1 MPDFELRPTSK
12 IWIAEDKIKW
22 RLKQWECLSVERW
35 RRAPVVDDFI
45 ADMWPLTPDI
55 ETRLEVKVRSS
66 KKADDGPSGSM
77 ITDTREPLARRNNSS
92 RRHFN
97 FDHWTSGMKH
107 EIKDLPNLGQFMSK
121 KLAEIGI
128 TNEDELRKI
137 GAVQAYV
144 RLKFLFGREITLNA
158 LWAMDATL
166 SGIDWRLLSEERKQE
181 LLAQLPKLGR

>member
-1 MPDFELRPTSK
+1 
-12 IWIAEDKIKW
+12 
-22 RLKQWECLSVERW
+22 
-35 RRAPVVDDFI
+35 
-45 ADMWPLTPDI
+45 
-55 ETRLEVKVRSS
+55 
-66 KKADDGPSGSM
+66 M
-77 ITDTREPLARRNNSS
+77 ITDTRDPLARRNSNS

-97 FDHWTSGMKH
+97 FDNWTTGVKR

-121 KLAEIGI
+121 RLAEIGI

-137 GAVQAYV
+137 GAGQAYV

-181 LLAQLPKLGR
+181 LLAQLPKLGQVISRTAPDFSPVVRYISSDECRRLVNRCPADLRQSYRLPSSPGKCRPTRNSFACSEGSPCSDPR

>member
-1 MPDFELRPTSK
+1 MLLENARAIGL
-12 IWIAEDKIKW
+12 
-22 RLKQWECLSVERW
+22 LCSVRNSQKKSYN
-35 RRAPVVDDFI
+35 
-45 ADMWPLTPDI
+45 PL
-55 ETRLEVKVRSS
+55 
-66 KKADDGPSGSM
+66 
-77 ITDTREPLARRNNSS
+77 LAAAAFRG
-92 RRHFN
+92 
-97 FDHWTSGMKH
+97 TSGVKRK
-107 EIKDLPNLGQFMSK
+107 IKDLPNLGQFMSK

-166 SGIDWRLLSEERKQE
+166 SAIDWRFLSEERKQE

>member
-1 MPDFELRPTSK
+1 MN
-12 IWIAEDKIKW
+12 
-22 RLKQWECLSVERW
+22 
-35 RRAPVVDDFI
+35 AP
-45 ADMWPLTPDI
+45 
-55 ETRLEVKVRSS
+55 SS
-66 KKADDGPSGSM
+66 SM
-77 ITDTREPLARRNNSS
+77 ITDTRDPLARRNSNS

-97 FDHWTSGMKH
+97 FDNWTTGVKR

-121 KLAEIGI
+121 RLAEIGI

-137 GAVQAYV
+137 GAGQAYV

>member
-1 MPDFELRPTSK
+1 
-12 IWIAEDKIKW
+12 
-22 RLKQWECLSVERW
+22 
-35 RRAPVVDDFI
+35 
-45 ADMWPLTPDI
+45 
-55 ETRLEVKVRSS
+55 VKR
-66 KKADDGPSGSM
+66 K
-77 ITDTREPLARRNNSS
+77 
-92 RRHFN
+92 
-97 FDHWTSGMKH
+97 
-107 EIKDLPNLGQFMSK
+107 IKDLPNLGQFMSK

-166 SGIDWRLLSEERKQE
+166 SAIDWRFLSEERKQE